1 MEKFYVLLSY
11 TSDKFTYE
19 LGCLTAEGWEI
30 KHIYEDGAEY
40 DEYFYRAL
48 MHRKRDP
55 RSTFEHGDET
65 SIQTPSYLTLP
76 EGAWIECIETSET
89 GRTVTITLNGMTKPT
104 TPKEPTTPEELPK
117 WKGVLDI
124 RDGKASDPDVL
135 ELLRNGWTLATDG
148 SKPIRTNWT
157 LVSKESTV
165 PEYVLSA
172 LEVIRKRG
180 AVNMLRRNDV
190 LIALWDVNSHVYYW
204 LKSNPNRY
212 MEALNE
218 MDKRVNKKHDGS

>member
-11 TSDKFTYE
+11 TSDEFTYE

-40 DEYFYRAL
+40 DEHFYRAL

-104 TPKEPTTPEELPK
+104 TPKEPTVPEELPK
-117 WKGVLDI
+117 RKGMLDI
-124 RDGKASDPDVL
+124 RVGKAPDPDVL
-135 ELLRNGWTLATDG
+135 ELLRNGWTLA
-148 SKPIRTNWT
+148 PN
-157 LVSKESTV
+157 ESTV
-165 PEYVLSA
+165 PENVLSA
-172 LEVIRKRG
+172 LESIRKSG
-180 AVNMLRRNDV
+180 AVNMLQRDEV
-190 LIALWDVNSHVYYW
+190 LNALWDTNRLAHIW
-204 LKSNPNRY
+204 LSRYPDWY

-218 MDKRVNKKHDGS
+218 MGKRVNKKHGDS